1 MERLKQQLRQELMMS
16 RIPVMEALV
25 FITIVTVISVEL
37 YMNIKQPLF
46 TDTVHPMYPVYIL
59 VRVFYIM
66 FLMGCVL
73 GCFFERKMLRLFKPW
88 ARSIDAFDFDH
99 SDYWECA
106 QLFAQA
112 GGLKEKMETL
122 RQKCFKTLLLSR
134 ILWVLSY
141 LTAVLV
147 FSLSGAIYSS
157 VGTAQGIGFDM
168 AAKVIACIYLFL
180 LLYFL
185 ETVGPVV
192 PHMGGLLFCGYLVLY
207 TAGQYLF
214 QIMDLFLSEG
224 TGSYIYWT
232 VNSAAAEE
240 RLSSTLFILAG
251 VHLYWICRAGRN
263 RQNRA
268 QNRILYYD
276 CFINT
281 YCGFAQTIYETA
293 GDEEMV
299 RFLETAGEAEET
311 ELLSDEKMDLL
322 KKRQKELWNYID
334 GFSGQMLEQFAP
346 VFERI
351 PEWAFNLIEYDFSR
365 KSE

>member
-1 MERLKQQLRQELMMS
+1 MMS

-46 TDTVHPMYPVYIL
+46 TDPVHPMYPVYML

-66 FLMGCVL
+66 FFMGCVL

-88 ARSIDAFDFDH
+88 ARSVDAFDFDH

-106 QLFAQA
+106 RLFAQA

-141 LTAVLV
+141 LTAVPV

-157 VGTAQGIGFDM
+157 IGTAQGIGFDM

-207 TAGQYLF
+207 TAG
-214 QIMDLFLSEG
+214 
-224 TGSYIYWT
+224 
-232 VNSAAAEE
+232 N
-240 RLSSTLFILAG
+240 
-251 VHLYWICRAGRN
+251 ICFR
-263 RQNRA
+263 
-268 QNRILYYD
+268 
-276 CFINT
+276 
-281 YCGFAQTIYETA
+281 
-293 GDEEMV
+293 
-299 RFLETAGEAEET
+299 
-311 ELLSDEKMDLL
+311 
-322 KKRQKELWNYID
+322 
-334 GFSGQMLEQFAP
+334 
-346 VFERI
+346 
-351 PEWAFNLIEYDFSR
+351 
-365 KSE
+365 

>member
-1 MERLKQQLRQELMMS
+1 
-16 RIPVMEALV
+16 
-25 FITIVTVISVEL
+25 
-37 YMNIKQPLF
+37 
-46 TDTVHPMYPVYIL
+46 
-59 VRVFYIM
+59 
-66 FLMGCVL
+66 
-73 GCFFERKMLRLFKPW
+73 
-88 ARSIDAFDFDH
+88 
-99 SDYWECA
+99 
-106 QLFAQA
+106 
-112 GGLKEKMETL
+112 METL
-122 RQKCFKTLLLSR
+122 RQKCFKTLLLSH

-168 AAKVIACIYLFL
+168 ATKAIACIYLFL

-240 RLSSTLFILAG
+240 SLSSTLFILAG
-251 VHLYWICRAGRN
+251 VHLYWVCRAGRN

-293 GDEEMV
+293 GD
-299 RFLETAGEAEET
+299 L
-311 ELLSDEKMDLL
+311 
-322 KKRQKELWNYID
+322 
-334 GFSGQMLEQFAP
+334 
-346 VFERI
+346 
-351 PEWAFNLIEYDFSR
+351 
-365 KSE
+365 

>member
-1 MERLKQQLRQELMMS
+1 
-16 RIPVMEALV
+16 
-25 FITIVTVISVEL
+25 
-37 YMNIKQPLF
+37 
-46 TDTVHPMYPVYIL
+46 
-59 VRVFYIM
+59 
-66 FLMGCVL
+66 
-73 GCFFERKMLRLFKPW
+73 
-88 ARSIDAFDFDH
+88 
-99 SDYWECA
+99 
-106 QLFAQA
+106 
-112 GGLKEKMETL
+112 METL
-122 RQKCFKTLLLSR
+122 RQKCFKTLLLSH

-168 AAKVIACIYLFL
+168 AAKAIACIYLFL

-214 QIMDLFLSEG
+214 QTMDLFLSEG

-232 VNSAAAEE
+232 VNGAAAEE

-251 VHLYWICRAGRN
+251 VHLYWVCRIGRS
-263 RQNRA
+263 RQSRVW
-268 QNRILYYD
+268 NRILYYD

-293 GDEEMV
+293 GD
-299 RFLETAGEAEET
+299 L
-311 ELLSDEKMDLL
+311 
-322 KKRQKELWNYID
+322 
-334 GFSGQMLEQFAP
+334 
-346 VFERI
+346 
-351 PEWAFNLIEYDFSR
+351 
-365 KSE
+365 